1 MAEIWFYHLTRQPLE
16 RVLPSLLEKSLE
28 RGWRAV
34 VQTSSE
40 ERMRALDEL
49 LWTYSEES
57 FLAHAT
63 PHDGDPAM
71 QPVYLTTGA
80 ENPNEAKIRFYVDGA
95 EVEAHDGYDRTILM
109 FDGNDDDSLAQAR
122 AQWKA
127 LKASGCSLAYWQQN
141 ENGGWDKK
149 A

>member
-1 MAEIWFYHLTRQPLE
+1 MAEIWFYHLMRQPLE

-34 VQTSSE
+34 VQTGSE
-40 ERMRALDEL
+40 ERLRALDDL

-57 FLAHAT
+57 FLAHGG
-63 PHDGDPAM
+63 PHDGDAAA
-71 QPVYLTTGA
+71 QPVYLTTSG
-80 ENPNEAKIRFYVDGA
+80 ENPNGAKIRFFVDGA
-95 EVEAHDGYDRTILM
+95 RVEPADSYDRTILI
-109 FDGNDDDSLAQAR
+109 FDGNDEEQLGEAR

-127 LKASGCSLAYWQQN
+127 LKDGGHALAYWQQS
-141 ENGGWDKK
+141 ENGGWEKK

>member
-16 RVLPSLLEKSLE
+16 RVLPPLLEKSLE

-40 ERMRALDEL
+40 ERLRALDDL

-57 FLAHAT
+57 FLAHGTA
-63 PHDGDPAM
+63 HDGDPAL
-71 QPVYLTTGA
+71 QPVYLTAGA
-80 ENPNEAKIRFYVDGA
+80 ENPNGARIRFFVDGA
-95 EVEAHDGYDRTILM
+95 AVEPHEGYERTILL
-109 FDGNDDDSLAQAR
+109 FDGNDAQGLAEAR

-127 LKASGCSLAYWQQN
+127 LKAAGHALAYWRQSDA
-141 ENGGWDKK
+141 GGWEKQ

>member
-34 VQTSSE
+34 VQTANE
-40 ERMRALDEL
+40 ERLRALDDL
-49 LWTYSEES
+49 LWTYSDES
-57 FLAHAT
+57 FLAHGT
-63 PHDGDPAM
+63 PHDGEPSM
-71 QPVYLTTGA
+71 QPVYLTSGD
-80 ENPNEAKIRFYVDGA
+80 ENPNAAKIRFFVDGA
-95 EVEAHDGYDRTILM
+95 KVVAQDAYDRTILL
-109 FDGNDDDSLAQAR
+109 FDGNDDESLAEAR
-122 AQWKA
+122 TQWKA
-127 LKASGCSLAYWQQN
+127 LKDDGHALAYWQQN

>member
-16 RVLPSLLEKSLE
+16 KVLPSLLEKSLE

-34 VQTSSE
+34 VQTASE
-40 ERMRALDEL
+40 ERMRALDDL

-57 FLAHAT
+57 FLAHGT

-71 QPVYLTTGA
+71 QPVYLTTGG
-80 ENPNEAKIRFYVDGA
+80 ENPNGAKIRFFVDGA
-95 EVEAHDGYDRTILM
+95 AVEPQDDYERTILL
-109 FDGNDDDSLAQAR
+109 FDGEDEERLTQAR
-122 AQWKA
+122 AQWKTFKSA
-127 LKASGCSLAYWQQN
+127 GLPLAYWQQT
-141 ENGGWDKK
+141 ESGGWEKK